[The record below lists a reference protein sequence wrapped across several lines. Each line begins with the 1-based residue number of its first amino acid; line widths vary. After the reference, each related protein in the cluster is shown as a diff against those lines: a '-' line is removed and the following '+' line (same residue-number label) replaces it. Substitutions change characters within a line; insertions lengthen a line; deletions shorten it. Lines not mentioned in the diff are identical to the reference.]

1 MSEERRFT
9 EAELKAAILRERHRC
24 VAMLRKEVSRLHT
37 LDEKL
42 DAIRNIVNESRWKAD
57 MIGDVDVH
65 LVHPFWEELRALV
78 DDPEPIEKLDAIRKI
93 VEQFRIVRIEQ
104 EYEYNARFYV
114 EIDGKLWDDFND
126 LLIVP
131 DVDL

>member
-1 MSEERRFT
+1 MVEERRFT

-24 VAMLRKEVSRLHT
+24 LDVLRKEVSRQHT

-42 DAIRNIVNESRWKAD
+42 DAIRNLVNESRWTFDTDGGVNAYFEA
-57 MIGDVDVH
+57 
-65 LVHPFWEELRALV
+65 PFWEELRALV

-104 EYEYNARFYV
+104 EYEYNTRFYV
-114 EIDGKLWDDFND
+114 EIDGKLWDDLND